1 MAGMAAAGAAAG
13 TAIMPGIGTAI
24 GAVGGLLLDS
34 FMGGGESTAAQ
45 GPAGTSSAAVA
56 VYGSGLNA
64 DNWNV
69 NFKGS
74 QTNTSTANKRLDATG
89 PTANTAGQGGA
100 ILPPAAIRSAE
111 GEGGGLGLGL
121 GGSYYGVPVWA
132 WAGMIGLVAWKASK
146 SGK

>member
-34 FMGGGESTAAQ
+34 FMGDKSSAAQ

-100 ILPPAAIRSAE
+100 VMPPATGLRSAE
-111 GEGGGLGLGL
+111 GDAGALSL
-121 GGSYYGVPVWA
+121 GGSYGGIPVWV